1 MIVTSRVDASGEPG
15 FDMVIERGR
24 RGARMTWPT
33 SFQVLEVNRDS
44 REFHKERGQPG
55 RGYGNHVIIRFTDPV
70 SGKRVDVLSSH
81 HDQLNPAL
89 RPGRTYPAGTFIG
102 TQGRTGSTTGPHISL
117 DFFDPDSN
125 RASAS
130 TLAIRDR
137 FRNTFEKGGTFGG
150 GGGRRRRGG
159 GGRQANQRRFLDF
172 LAQLESDGRNN
183 VPGYTEAVGG
193 GRAMGRFQ
201 FTPITLDDA
210 EQRFGISR
218 RRLLSDNARVQ
229 YAAVME
235 FIQKAHPDAYRAIGN
250 GDFATAER
258 LLNRRWT
265 SLRGGPEEARPE
277 RRRIAERFLRN

>member
-1 MIVTSRVDASGEPG
+1 
-15 FDMVIERGR
+15 MVIEQGR

-33 SFQVLEVNRDS
+33 SFQVLEVNRNGQ
-44 REFHKERGQPG
+44 EFHKEKGQAG

-70 SGKRVDVLSSH
+70 TGKRVDVLSSH
-81 HDQLNPAL
+81 HDQLNPSL
-89 RPGRTYPAGTFIG
+89 RPGRTYPAGTFLG
-102 TQGRTGSTTGPHISL
+102 TQGRTGSTTGAHISL
-117 DFFDPDSN
+117 DFFDPDSS
-125 RASAS
+125 RASSS

-137 FRNTFEKGGTFGG
+137 FRNTFERGGTFGG
-150 GGGRRRRGG
+150 SSPRGG
-159 GGRQANQRRFLDF
+159 GGKRANQQRFLTF
-172 LAQLESDGRNN
+172 LSQLESDGRNN

-210 EQRFGISR
+210 EQRFGIAR
-218 RRLLSDNARVQ
+218 RRLLSNNARVQ

-235 FIQKAHPDAYRAIGN
+235 FIQKAHPDAYRAIGAGN
-250 GDFATAER
+250 FDLAER

-277 RRRIAERFLRN
+277 RRRRAERFLRS

>member
-1 MIVTSRVDASGEPG
+1 
-15 FDMVIERGR
+15 MVIEGGR

-33 SFQVLEVNRDS
+33 SFQVLEVNRNS
-44 REFHKERGQPG
+44 QEFHKERGQPG

-70 SGKRVDVLSSH
+70 TGKRVDVLSSH
-81 HDQLNPAL
+81 HDQLNPSL
-89 RPGRTYPAGTFIG
+89 RPGRTYPAGTFLG
-102 TQGRTGSTTGPHISL
+102 TQGRTGSTTGAHISL
-117 DFFDPDSN
+117 DFFDPDSS
-125 RASAS
+125 RVSSS

-137 FRNTFEKGGTFGG
+137 FRDTFEKGGSFGG
-150 GGGRRRRGG
+150 GGGRRRGG
-159 GGRQANQRRFLDF
+159 GGAKANQDKWLLY
-172 LAQLESDGRNN
+172 LAHLESDNRNN

-218 RRLLSDNARVQ
+218 RRLLSNNARVQ

-235 FIQKAHPDAYRAIGN
+235 FIQKAHPDAYRAIN
-250 GDFATAER
+250 RGDFATAER

-265 SLRGGPEEARPE
+265 SLRGGPEEASQE
-277 RRRIAERFLRN
+277 RRRRAERFLRS